1 MHTICSALICL
12 SIECG
17 LILIIPSFYVERKGK
32 LKCALSEYHYNIF
45 SVGKITLKPLQKF
58 RDANKNSQAPSI
70 AGLCIK
76 VSTMSVSETQVSGA
90 KYLQVILASR

>member
-17 LILIIPSFYVERKGK
+17 LILIILHFYVERKGK
-32 LKCALSEYHYNIF
+32 LKCTLPEYHYNIF
-45 SVGKITLKPLQKF
+45 SVGKITLKSLQKF
-58 RDANKNSQAPSI
+58 RDTTKDIQALSI

-76 VSTMSVSETQVSGA
+76 VP
-90 KYLQVILASR
+90 